1 MTRFAAKYVRTRTVI
16 VARYDIKTVRVT
28 QCTADVT
35 RQLVVTVSATR
46 TCASYLA
53 VTSRIKYRRRTDR
66 GNRARYGRSVVITVT
81 RLARDRGR
89 AGPVRLRRDSWR
101 RTTVARVTCRRIAQR
116 RCRGKVNIVIDVAR
130 VGGHGS
136 VVGIGRV
143 TLTTICR
150 TSGIRTVGNRSYMRV
165 VSTTASRTVAV
176 AKGTVSSTRYRAP
189 RVRHRR
195 STTRSVLVTIVR
207 TAGTV
212 SSRRKCKLTRVL
224 GRDRSAAYLN
234 STVKNGRCRTS
245 DKVRVGRVVR
255 MASRTIDR
263 QTERVCSRVVRT
275 MTACR
280 RRITVTE
287 RTVTCRTRIPVSQCA
302 RIGRIVTVRRRTRVV
317 RRAGTVNETVSTSTS
332 VMSTV
337 VNFGVKTRRVHIS
350 VTLGKDPQRVRT
362 RIICIVMIK
371 RTRASRL
378 NARMTVSTLKISSY
392 MSVMGA
398 RTRGITVTRGTVET

>member
-1 MTRFAAKYVRTRTVI
+1 MAACAVLVLVEVSVVDRRQWIKMIAVVYTVHRSAAVI
-16 VARYDIKTVRVT
+16 VI
-28 QCTADVT
+28 VT
-35 RQLVVTVSATR
+35 RIARQLTCRVPHSRRRGGLVVTTGGR
-46 TCASYLA
+46 T
-53 VTSRIKYRRRTDR
+53 VTERPVTYRRRFTVGHR
-66 GNRARYGRSVVITVT
+66 TAEVHRAVDVRRYVSR
-81 RLARDRGR
+81 
-89 AGPVRLRRDSWR
+89 
-101 RTTVARVTCRRIAQR
+101 
-116 RCRGKVNIVIDVAR
+116 
-130 VGGHGS
+130 
-136 VVGIGRV
+136 RV
-143 TLTTICR
+143 TLRAKRRLVLQVLI
-150 TSGIRTVGNRSYMRV
+150 
-165 VSTTASRTVAV
+165 VSVTRHASRIVTVTLVAV
-176 AKGTVSSTRYRAP
+176 GDGRVIPRVAARPGSTRALIDTVVVAR
-189 RVRHRR
+189 
-195 STTRSVLVTIVR
+195 VR
-207 TAGTV
+207 TAGSKTA
-212 SSRRKCKLTRVL
+212 RRKIKLTRVL